1 MNENQ
6 LQALLKLAAERLQTT
21 PEKLRVAAERGDL
34 KSITGSADS
43 SPQAEQLRRVLS
55 DPEAA
60 KKLLSTPAAQ
70 KLFEAL
76 GKQK

>member
-1 MNENQ
+1 MQ
-6 LQALLKLAAERLQTT
+6 SLLKLAAERLGTT
-21 PEKLRVAAERGDL
+21 PEKLRTAAEKGDL
-34 KSITGSADS
+34 QNIAGNAEQ
-43 SPQAEQLRRVLS
+43 PQAEQLRRVLS

-70 KLFEAL
+70 KLFEAF

>member
-1 MNENQ
+1 M
-6 LQALLKLAAERLQTT
+6 QALLKLAAQRLNTT
-21 PEKLRVAAERGDL
+21 PEALRSAAEKGDL
-34 KSITGSADS
+34 QNITGNAN
-43 SPQAEQLRRVLS
+43 SPQAEQLRRVLR

-76 GKQK
+76 GGQK

>member
-6 LQALLKLAAERLQTT
+6 MQALLKLAAERLQTT
-21 PEKLRVAAERGDL
+21 PEKLRAAAERGDL
-34 KSITGSADS
+34 QSITGSADN
-43 SPQAEQLRRVLS
+43 PQAEQLRRVLS

-70 KLFEAL
+70 KLFEAF